1 MFVHVQ
7 DEAVVVV
14 VFAGGAGSVT
24 ESHETVVG
32 VHSPSLPHLTCHQL
46 HKETRLILKIS
57 KVDKIVV

>member
-1 MFVHVQ
+1 MQ
-7 DEAVVVV
+7 DGAVVMVV
-14 VFAGGAGSVT
+14 AGGAGSVT

-32 VHSPSLPHLTCHQL
+32 LHSPSLPHLTCHQL